1 MNIERITAW
10 SVAAIALVLA
20 MQLLLRSE
28 PPTPA
33 VVSPEIEQ
41 PARGSSPERAPPR
54 SAETELAAARG
65 SAATADEPREPIVLA
80 DVSPRPAD
88 DGSRRFVFDCG
99 DGVTFAV
106 RTVPGEATLFSPQAL
121 GAEVITVPEVAAVA
135 GSDAASG
142 TRYADGEVS
151 YSSKGGLATFEI
163 RDRTFADCT
172 SNPGAAQTAEARRR
186 GATFRARGN
195 EPSWLLDISRDRIEL
210 ATDLGTRRVD
220 FPYREPTVVGTR
232 TTYRTFVGTQELV
245 VVIERTQCNDT
256 MSGEPFEASV
266 TVTFENDTLYGCGQ
280 TP

>member
-1 MNIERITAW
+1 LNIERITAF
-10 SVAAIALVLA
+10 SVAGIALVLA

-28 PPTPA
+28 QPTPA
-33 VVSPEIEQ
+33 VVAPEIEQ
-41 PARGSSPERAPPR
+41 PARGSGPQRVPPR
-54 SAETELAAARG
+54 SAETEPAAARDA
-65 SAATADEPREPIVLA
+65 AATADEPRDPIVLA
-80 DVSPRPAD
+80 EESPPRPAD

-99 DGVTFAV
+99 NGVTFAV
-106 RTVPGEATLFSPQAL
+106 RTAPSEATLFSPQAL
-121 GAEVITVPEVAAVA
+121 GAEVVTLPRASEI
-135 GSDAASG
+135 DSG
-142 TRYADGEVS
+142 TRYAEGEVS
-151 YSSKGGLATFEI
+151 YSSQGGLATFEI

-195 EPSWLLDISRDRIEL
+195 EPSWQLEISGDRIEL

-232 TTYRTFVGTQELV
+232 TTYSTFVGTQELV
-245 VVIERTQCNDT
+245 VVIERARCNDT
-256 MSGEPFEASV
+256 MSGEAFEASV